1 MTSPAEKDRPT
12 PRRRARPAVDE
23 GRDPADVA
31 PAAAALA
38 ATAPVAARRP
48 AAPRPAVRRGPEPTV
63 QLNTRVSQEVRGIVD
78 AECDATGRSQREVVE
93 YAIRQTYGGSSS

>member
-1 MTSPAEKDRPT
+1 MTSPPEKDRPT

-23 GRDPADVA
+23 GHDPADFA
-31 PAAAALA
+31 PAAAAAPA
-38 ATAPVAARRP
+38 AAPRPP

-78 AECDATGRSQREVVE
+78 DEIGASGRSLREVVE
-93 YAIRQTYGGSSS
+93 YAIRQTYGESS